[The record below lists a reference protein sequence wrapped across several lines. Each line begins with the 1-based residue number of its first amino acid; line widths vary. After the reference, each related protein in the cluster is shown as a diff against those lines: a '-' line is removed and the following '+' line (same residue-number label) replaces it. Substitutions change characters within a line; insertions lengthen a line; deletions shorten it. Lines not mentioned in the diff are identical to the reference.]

1 MKFSNWKK
9 KTDMKKGLTSFM
21 ILMACNILAGAQTRW
36 ETEIQKNV
44 VEYYNS
50 GKFSGIYALLNE
62 EFRRQ
67 SSEDQLT
74 GFLEFNMMFYF
85 GKIKSAEYVRKE
97 NHAAVYLTRFEKGI
111 LEMYLTVDADSKIA
125 GIRFLPPK
133 PPAVKRDTTSVIPT
147 NNKMLNVTD
156 SIVDQVLKNYMREHK
171 HMGYS
176 IGLYKAGKTSFYG
189 YGEKQKN
196 KNQIPDEET
205 IFEIGSVTKTFTAL
219 LLAHA
224 IQTGLAGA
232 DDDIRKYLNG
242 NFPNLE
248 LNGKPI
254 TLKQLANHTSGLPR
268 LPGDLE
274 NQPDYTPT
282 DPYKNYSK
290 KMLLDFLKQFK
301 PEREPGKVAEYSNL
315 GIAVLGMLLENIYK
329 KSYAQL
335 IVEHITTPNQ
345 MKSTFIIVPES
356 EAKRVALGYD
366 DKGHYAP
373 AWHLGD
379 IAPAGGISSTAKDM
393 MAYMLANMEEK
404 APAYKL
410 VHQVTFS
417 QTEKQQTAY
426 VWAITTLKNGNKLIC
441 HNGQTAG
448 ASSFC
453 SYIPETGT
461 ILVLLSNTAGG
472 VDELAIQLLK
482 ALE

>member
-9 KTDMKKGLTSFM
+9 KIDMKKSLTSLLV
-21 ILMACNILAGAQTRW
+21 LMACSILAGAQTRW

-44 VEYYNS
+44 LDYYNS
-50 GKFSGIYALLNE
+50 GKFSNIYALLNE

-74 GFLEFNMMFYF
+74 GFLEFNLMFYF

-111 LEMYLTVDADSKIA
+111 LEMYLTLDADSKIA

-133 PPAVKRDTTSVIPT
+133 PPAVKKDTTKVILS
-147 NNKMLNVTD
+147 NNKLLTHTD
-156 SIVDQVLKNYMREHK
+156 SIVDQVVKNYLSEHK
-171 HMGYS
+171 YIGYS
-176 IGLYKAGKTSFYG
+176 ISLYKAGKTTYYG

-219 LLAHA
+219 LLAQA
-224 IQTGLAGA
+224 IQSGLAGA
-232 DDDIRKYLNG
+232 DDDIRKYLNAS
-242 NFPNLE
+242 FPNLE

-254 TLKQLANHTSGLPR
+254 TLKQLANHTSGIPR

-290 KMLLDFLKQFK
+290 KMLLDFLRQFK

-335 IVEHITTPNQ
+335 IAEHITTPNQ
-345 MKSTFIIVPES
+345 MKSTFINIPES
-356 EAKRVALGYD
+356 ELKRVALGYD
-366 DKGHYAP
+366 ENGHYAP

-393 MAYMLANMEEK
+393 MVYMQANMEEK
-404 APAYKL
+404 SPAYKL

-417 QTEKQQTAY
+417 ENEKQQTAY
-426 VWAITTLKNGNKLIC
+426 AWVVTSLKNGTQLIW

-453 SYIPETGT
+453 GYIPETGT
-461 ILVLLSNTAGG
+461 ILVLLSNMAGG
-472 VDELAIQLLK
+472 ADELAIQLLK